1 MHEPWRHCCVCQLM
15 GSCNRPSSTFCPT
28 PLAYI
33 PLHEYSV
40 CGGVQACM
48 CACIYIYVHMCVCV
62 HTCACVCEHLCGW
75 CRYILLITPIR
86 YFTYLELPCSL
97 IRQAG
102 HICCLLLIITIHGT
116 CVLLINNFPSL
127 CCVSPQATACVTMNQ
142 TINQCVTMNH
152 TINQCPHKQLH
163 V

>member
-1 MHEPWRHCCVCQLM
+1 
-15 GSCNRPSSTFCPT
+15 
-28 PLAYI
+28 
-33 PLHEYSV
+33 
-40 CGGVQACM
+40 
-48 CACIYIYVHMCVCV
+48 MCVHIYMCVRVHGCV

-75 CRYILLITPIR
+75 CRYILLITLIH

-116 CVLLINNFPSL
+116 CVLLINNPSL

-142 TINQCVTMNH
+142 TMCNYEPYHQSMSPQAAACVTMNQTMCNYEPYH
-152 TINQCPHKQLH
+152 QSMSPQAAACVTMNQTIN